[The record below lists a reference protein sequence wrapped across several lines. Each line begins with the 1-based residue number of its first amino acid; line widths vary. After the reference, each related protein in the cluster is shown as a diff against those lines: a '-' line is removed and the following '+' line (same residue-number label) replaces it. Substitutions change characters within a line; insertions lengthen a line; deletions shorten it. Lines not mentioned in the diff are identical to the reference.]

1 MDDVKEQN
9 SVLQTKVDGHDHS
22 MLVINKE
29 LNKSEVKKYVDA
41 FLVIIGLL
49 IIVGTVIYYLFY
61 NLSSTTM
68 SAICGI
74 VLVVMI
80 FLLYIRNY
88 KHNHY
93 GGTNSKMIF
102 LMHISFNPI
111 IIDCINLNSLNKR
124 VSLVAVILFC
134 NFGLSGRL
142 DCCLYIR
149 CT

>member
-1 MDDVKEQN
+1 M
-9 SVLQTKVDGHDHS
+9 LQTKVDGYDHS

-61 NLSSTTM
+61 NLISTTM
-68 SAICGI
+68 SSICGF

-80 FLLYIRNY
+80 LLLYIRNY
-88 KHNHY
+88 KNNHY

-102 LMHISFNPI
+102 LMHINPI
-111 IIDCINLNSLNKR
+111 IIDFMCELSFLNKR
-124 VSLVAVILFC
+124 VSLVYGDTLLTVYFS
-134 NFGLSGRL
+134 FSS
-142 DCCLYIR
+142 
-149 CT
+149 T

>member
-1 MDDVKEQN
+1 MKR
-9 SVLQTKVDGHDHS
+9 
-22 MLVINKE
+22 
-29 LNKSEVKKYVDA
+29 YVDT

-49 IIVGTVIYYLFY
+49 IIVGTVICYLFY
-61 NLSSTTM
+61 NLNSTTM
-68 SAICGI
+68 YAICGI

-80 FLLYIRNY
+80 LLLYIRNY
-88 KHNHY
+88 KNNHY
-93 GGTNSKMIF
+93 DGTNSKMIF

-149 CT
+149 L

>member
-1 MDDVKEQN
+1 MIIQLDDVKEQN
-9 SVLQTKVDGHDHS
+9 SVLQTKANDYDHS

-61 NLSSTTM
+61 NLNSTTM
-68 SAICGI
+68 YAICGI

-88 KHNHY
+88 KNNHY
-93 GGTNSKMIF
+93 GGKFKNDF
-102 LMHISFNPI
+102 PDAH
-111 IIDCINLNSLNKR
+111 
-124 VSLVAVILFC
+124 
-134 NFGLSGRL
+134 
-142 DCCLYIR
+142 
-149 CT
+149 